1 MARAY
6 GRRVFG
12 GGQSLPC
19 VTAKGSELH
28 IYHVAGVKDEVR
40 AMSLHMSSGIQ
51 RCGELDRHWA
61 HKSFRVEN
69 RTHIKT
75 GVLRGLIWRT
85 RSPQ

>member
-40 AMSLHMSSGIQ
+40 AMSLS
-51 RCGELDRHWA
+51 A
-61 HKSFRVEN
+61 HEQWD
-69 RTHIKT
+69 TEMW
-75 GVLRGLIWRT
+75 GA
-85 RSPQ
+85 